1 MGPLLLP
8 DQRLNSYPEGPF
20 ANISERAAR
29 LTAATKSLC
38 FIIPQGNS
46 QLKEKECSFLTRRA
60 ELETV
65 VNSD

>member
-1 MGPLLLP
+1 MGSLLLP

-20 ANISERAAR
+20 ANVSERAAR

-46 QLKEKECSFLTRRA
+46 ELKEKNVVLTRRA
-60 ELETV
+60 ELEKV
-65 VNSD
+65 VNCD